1 MVDIERRKLLQAMTA
16 STAAL
21 TLPLSAEAGT
31 AVAPAVRKDG
41 QPKHLVFLICDDL
54 GYGDLG
60 CYDGSI
66 PTPHLDLLA
75 REGVRMTHCNSGHPL
90 CSAARAAVLT
100 GRYGTRSHVL
110 NAFFVDA
117 SLATVPGTP
126 LGMALDE
133 TTLANLFQH
142 KGYRTH
148 AVGKW
153 HLGDFPQYLPTHRG
167 FDSYYGVPYS
177 VDMYPLPLIRN
188 LDKIEADT
196 DRDTLTQKYTAEAI
210 SIINQADDRPMF
222 LYLGY
227 SYPHDPVKASPAF
240 RGRTGLGDYGD
251 SVHEIDWSVGQ
262 ILEALRKR
270 NMLDDTLVIFT
281 SDHGPW
287 YQGDPGKL
295 RGRKGSTYEGGFRV
309 PLIAR
314 WPAGL
319 PQGHRS
325 DTFISNL
332 DWLPTLVKLFDLE
345 LPPKPLDGVDIWPTM
360 QGASKEQE
368 RPVLL
373 YFSPLGDGSMDVHC
387 GRKGRWKLRVAN
399 CNQAPLPEMPPAKNY
414 WLTRP
419 ELYDLI
425 RDPTESYD
433 VAHLHPEI
441 VQSILA
447 EIRAVMPS
455 FPPKVVEA
463 FETLQ
468 KNVASNTTPT
478 AAFAR
483 SPAGDAHRNPYLWEP
498 PERRPAKGSA

>member
-1 MVDIERRKLLQAMTA
+1 MA
-16 STAAL
+16 S
-21 TLPLSAEAGT
+21 
-31 AVAPAVRKDG
+31 
-41 QPKHLVFLICDDL
+41 
-54 GYGDLG
+54 
-60 CYDGSI
+60 
-66 PTPHLDLLA
+66 
-75 REGVRMTHCNSGHPL
+75 EGVLMSHCNSGHPL

-117 SLATVPGTP
+117 SLAKVPGTP

-133 TTLANLFQH
+133 TTLANLFQR
-142 KGYRTH
+142 KGFRTH

-153 HLGDFPQYLPTHRG
+153 HLGDFPEYLPTHRG
-167 FDSYYGVPYS
+167 FDSYYGVAYS
-177 VDMYPLPLIRN
+177 VDMYPLPMIRN

-196 DRDTLTQKYTAEAI
+196 DRDTLTQKYTAEAV

-227 SYPHDPVKASPAF
+227 SYPHDPVKASAEF
-240 RGRTGLGDYGD
+240 RGKTGLGDYGD

-314 WPAGL
+314 WTGGL
-319 PQGHRS
+319 QRGLRS
-325 DTFISNL
+325 DVFISNL

-345 LPPKPLDGVDIWPTM
+345 SPPKPLDGVDIWPTL
-360 QGASKEQE
+360 QGASQEQE

-373 YFSPLGDGSMDVHC
+373 YFSPFGGKSMDVHC
-387 GRKGRWKLRVAN
+387 ARKGRWKLRVAQTD
-399 CNQAPLPEMPPAKNY
+399 QAPLPEMPPARNY
-414 WLTRP
+414 WLPRP

-425 RDPTESYD
+425 RDPGESYD
-433 VAHLHPEI
+433 VAHLHPDV
-441 VQSILA
+441 VQSILE
-447 EIRAVMPS
+447 EIRALMPT
-455 FPPKVVEA
+455 FPQDVIDA
-463 FETLQ
+463 FTALQ
-468 KNVASNTTPT
+468 KNVASTTTPT
-478 AAFAR
+478 GAYAR
-483 SPAGDAHRNPYLWEP
+483 SKAGDAHPNPWLWEP
-498 PERRPAKGSA
+498 PERRPSNETS